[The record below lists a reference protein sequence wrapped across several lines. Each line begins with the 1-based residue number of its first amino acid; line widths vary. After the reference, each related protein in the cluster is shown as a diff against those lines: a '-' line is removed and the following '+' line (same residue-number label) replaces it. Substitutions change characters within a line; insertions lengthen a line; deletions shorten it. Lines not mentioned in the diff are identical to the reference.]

1 MLNINNAYDIYN
13 SDSLSLSLSP
23 PPLSSSQNSQIE
35 ITIMHIC
42 LFTAFINQ
50 SLLNN
55 ELIQRNQTT

>member
-13 SDSLSLSLSP
+13 FDSLSLSP